1 MMNKDFIPDAVP
13 EHIGNKIIVG
23 GKEVESGPNA

>member
-1 MMNKDFIPDAVP
+1 MNKDSILDVVP
-13 EHIGNKIIVG
+13 KHVGNKIIVR